1 MRHPDVHKKILVEL
15 DNISTDLCYKFSHDD
30 FDKLPYL
37 NQVINESMRLW
48 PVVPLGVGREAAVDY
63 VFGDVVV
70 PKGANV
76 TIPFYVLFRTGI
88 TVST

>member
-1 MRHPDVHKKILVEL
+1 
-15 DNISTDLCYKFSHDD
+15 
-30 FDKLPYL
+30 
-37 NQVINESMRLW
+37 
-48 PVVPLGVGREAAVDY
+48 
-63 VFGDVVV
+63 VV